1 MLRAL
6 ASRGDPLPQ
15 EVVRSLER
23 RSSEE
28 EDQVIARNWTDP
40 DLRDHPSVVDWRKAA
55 VLGKLG
61 KENRID
67 LTRNC
72 ELHELAK
79 WHHLPVARSSA
90 ILLAHFLHV
99 PYKDNLRRQTDNPNF
114 LGHLWH

>member
-1 MLRAL
+1 MLL
-6 ASRGDPLPQ
+6 
-15 EVVRSLER
+15 SLG
-23 RSSEE
+23 
-28 EDQVIARNWTDP
+28 IDP

-61 KENRID
+61 KQNRID

-79 WHHLPVARSSA
+79 WHHLRVARSSA

-99 PYKDNLRRQTDNPNF
+99 PYKDNLRRQNDNPNF
-114 LGHLWH
+114 LGISGIKQAGFMESEHFFVFHLRDF